1 MWVRTSNRG
10 AAPRIVR
17 VTTTW
22 ASEVLPL
29 FLELAAIPSP
39 SGEEEAVAERVRAY
53 LRDLGIE
60 TEADAAG
67 NLLARLPATDG
78 AAGEPI
84 FLCAHLDTVPV
95 SGPIEPVVEDGVVT
109 NSAATIL
116 GADDKAAVAV
126 LLEAARLVL
135 AEGRSHAGVELLFT
149 TREETGLEGAFAF
162 DVSRLTARLGFVY
175 DYSGAVGEVVVAA
188 PSGRTID
195 VVFTGRPAHAGINPE
210 DGRSAIVAAARAI
223 SDLRLGRIDHET
235 TANVGL
241 IEGGSALNVV
251 PAHCRLAV
259 EARSRDERKLAS
271 LVQEILDSLSFA
283 AAVTE
288 CEVETTVQ
296 DKYRGYRLAPDDPA
310 LLLAR
315 SALERAGFEPREVEV
330 GGGADANVFNERGLH
345 CVNVANGM
353 ANVHTADEKIAVAD
367 LEAMVAVTLE
377 LVRCSAAGRGQCPLQ
392 AIRAVSPHYLK
403 RH

>member
-1 MWVRTSNRG
+1 VLDAWRLVPRRR
-10 AAPRIVR
+10 PRIVR
-17 VTTTW
+17 VTTIW

-39 SGEEEAVAERVRAY
+39 SGEEAAVSERVRAY
-53 LRDLGIE
+53 LRELGIE
-60 TEADAAG
+60 AETDAAG
-67 NLLARLPATDG
+67 NLLARLPSTDG

-95 SGPIEPVVEDGVVT
+95 HGPIEPVVEDGIVT

-126 LLEAARLVL
+126 LLEAVRLLL
-135 AEGRSHAGVELLFT
+135 AEGRPHAGVELLFT

-162 DVSRLTARLGFVY
+162 DTSQLSARLGFVY

-188 PSGRTID
+188 PSGRVID
-195 VVFTGRPAHAGINPE
+195 AVFTGRPAHAGINPE

-223 SDLRLGRIDHET
+223 ADLRLGRIDDET

-241 IEGGSALNVV
+241 IKGGTALNVV
-251 PAHCRLAV
+251 PADCRLALDV
-259 EARSRDERKLAS
+259 RSRDERKLAS

-310 LLLAR
+310 LALAR
-315 SALERAGFEPREVEV
+315 SALEHAGFVPREIEV

-345 CVNVANGM
+345 CANLANGM
-353 ANVHTADEKIAVAD
+353 ANVHTADEEIAVAD
-367 LEAMVAVTLE
+367 LEGMVAVTLE
-377 LVRCSAAGRGQCPLQ
+377 LIAAAREG
-392 AIRAVSPHYLK
+392 
-403 RH
+403 